1 MHFPLS
7 PVVSVGL
14 ICESSSSIL
23 IKALDV
29 PLELVVESLEEFG
42 MGLLDELGTGSL
54 EEFGTGLLEE
64 LGTGSLDGHET
75 DVLSQLNHMNAVP
88 RMKNF
93 PRSRFILL
101 FML

>member
-1 MHFPLS
+1 MHVPLN
-7 PVVSVGL
+7 PVVSGRFSF
-14 ICESSSSIL
+14 ESSSSIL
-23 IKALDV
+23 IKALV
-29 PLELVVESLEEFG
+29 VSLELVIGLLEE
-42 MGLLDELGTGSL
+42 LTGVSL
-54 EEFGTGLLEE
+54 EEFGTG
-64 LGTGSLDGHET
+64 SLDELAGLLPAWGAAIPSALV